1 MITGVPRS
9 SFQFETILS
18 IVKIRLRS
26 NKDTQMEG
34 NTPAPKRRGRPPTK
48 KPTQP
53 PVVVVSEEFDEIVA
67 AHAAAAAPKQKRKS
81 PSECMR
87 ELASQIGYKGVS
99 AELQADAISRVGEAV
114 VQEVMSV
121 CHGDDCA
128 FYAHIVTLISNGVTE
143 DNPPPVGFSKDPYWH
158 LSTDERIRMMDE
170 AFAVQDDDA
179 VLRDVKPGPF
189 VCKKCG
195 SNRVLQTER
204 QLRSGDE
211 AATQFFKC
219 AGCKH
224 KWVVH

>member
-1 MITGVPRS
+1 MDVA
-9 SFQFETILS
+9 Q
-18 IVKIRLRS
+18 
-26 NKDTQMEG
+26 
-34 NTPAPKRRGRPPTK
+34 PAPKKRGRPPTK
-48 KPTQP
+48 NKVASIVIPDASFVVDFEE
-53 PVVVVSEEFDEIVA
+53 PVA
-67 AHAAAAAPKQKRKS
+67 QTALPKVKRKS

-87 ELASQIGYKGVS
+87 ELAAQIGYKGVS
-99 AELQADAISRVGEAV
+99 ADLQAEAISRLGEAA

-121 CHGDDCA
+121 CQNDEA
-128 FYAHIVTLISNGVTE
+128 LFYAHIVTLVTHGASE
-143 DNPPPVGFSKDPYWH
+143 ETQPPAGFSKDPYWP
-158 LSTDERIRMMDE
+158 LSMDERIRMMDE

-189 VCKKCG
+189 TCKKCG

>member
-1 MITGVPRS
+1 MSTVP
-9 SFQFETILS
+9 
-18 IVKIRLRS
+18 VVA
-26 NKDTQMEG
+26 
-34 NTPAPKRRGRPPTK
+34 APKKRGRPPTK
-48 KPTQP
+48 NKGG
-53 PVVVVSEEFDEIVA
+53 DK
-67 AHAAAAAPKQKRKS
+67 HAAGTVFIPDPSVVADFEETAANVTVPKVKRKS
-81 PSECMR
+81 PSESMR
-87 ELASQIGYKGVS
+87 ELAAQIGYKGVS
-99 AELQADAISRVGEAV
+99 ADLQAEAVARMGEAV

-121 CHGDDCA
+121 CHNDEA
-128 FYAHIVTLISNGVTE
+128 LFYAHIVTLVTNGASE
-143 DNPPPVGFSKDPYWH
+143 EKQPPAGFSKDPYWP
-158 LSTDERIRMMDE
+158 LSTDERVRMMDE

-179 VLRDVKPGPF
+179 VLREVKPGPF